1 MTARAPSVRAGRRW
15 RILLLVVVALMAGVY
30 LGAIAYLRI
39 NERAFIFLPD
49 DRVVAAPPAMFALN
63 EERVSF
69 PSTDGVTLSGWLIP
83 ARPADPAR
91 PWLLICHGNYGN
103 IGFGQR
109 PEFYAFMRD
118 LGINLFAFDYR
129 GYGASTGTPDET
141 GVYADA
147 RAAYDYLSRQRAVP
161 ASRLVIFGHSLGTGV
176 AIELATQVSAAGLI
190 VDAPY
195 TSIVDRAQEL
205 YPLLPIRLVATQRF
219 PSLERIGRV
228 SMPKL
233 FLHSPE
239 DEIIPIA
246 HGRRLFDAAGGSK
259 TFVEVKGGHENAYR
273 VDREVYYG
281 AIAEF
286 LKGLRVSTQ

>member
-1 MTARAPSVRAGRRW
+1 MIIAAYAAV
-15 RILLLVVVALMAGVY
+15 
-30 LGAIAYLRI
+30 LGYLRL

-49 DRVVAAPPAMFALN
+49 ERVVAAPPAAFALN
-63 EERVSF
+63 HERVTY
-69 PSTDGVTLSGWLIP
+69 PSTDGVTLSAWMIP
-83 ARPADPAR
+83 ARPADANR

-129 GYGASTGTPDET
+129 GYGDSTGAPDEA
-141 GVYADA
+141 GVYEDA
-147 RAAYDYLSRQRAVP
+147 RASYDYLTRQRGVP
-161 ASRLVIFGHSLGTGV
+161 ASRVVIFGHSLGTGV
-176 AIELATQVSAAGLI
+176 AVELATQVAAAGLI

-205 YPLLPIRLVATQRF
+205 YPLLPIRLVASQTF
-219 PSLERIGRV
+219 PSLDRIRRV
-228 SMPKL
+228 AMPKL

-246 HGRRLFDAAGGSK
+246 HGRRLFEAAEGPK
-259 TFVEVKGGHENAYR
+259 RFVEVKGGHENAYR

-286 LKGLRVSTQ
+286 LRSLALATQ